1 MAVQDNPKYKKWEK
15 AQAELQT
22 RKTYYEAAKVFS
34 KKHPFRQICK
44 MNLDKAQAAYDKI
57 VSELD

>member
-15 AQAELQT
+15 AKDELDKRQ
-22 RKTYYEAAKVFS
+22 RYYVAAKDLP
-34 KKHPFRQICK
+34 KKHSLRQICK
-44 MNLDKAQAAYDKI
+44 QNLDKAKAAFDKI